1 MAGRIDLNA
10 DLGEGMADDAALMP
24 LVTSC
29 NIACG
34 GHAGDE
40 ATMRTALEL
49 ARSNGVRAGAHP
61 AYPDKA
67 NFGRSPMD
75 LPDPVLRDTL
85 VEQIAGLAEIAG
97 SVGITLTHVKP
108 HGALYHRAEGDPGIA
123 GLLAQTVASLDPSL
137 RLVGPPDSALDEAA
151 NAAGLAFVAEG
162 FADRA
167 YGSSGRLI
175 PRSTP
180 GAVLA
185 DAEASAAQAVSI
197 ATQGH
202 VETIDRTRIALD
214 VQTLCLHGD
223 TPGAL
228 ERARAVR
235 AALESAGLEIA
246 PPA

>member
-1 MAGRIDLNA
+1 MTARIDLNA
-10 DLGEGMADDAALMP
+10 DLGEGMANDRALMA

-40 ATMRTALEL
+40 TTMRAALEL
-49 ARSNGVRAGAHP
+49 ARSNSVSAGAHP

-75 LPDPVLRDTL
+75 LPDAALHDTL
-85 VEQIAGLAEIAG
+85 VEQITHLSEIAG
-97 SVGITLTHVKP
+97 SVGVTVNHVKP
-108 HGALYHRAEGDPGIA
+108 HGALYHSAESDA
-123 GLLAQTVASLDPSL
+123 ALARLLAQTVAGLNPSL
-137 RLVGPPDSALDEAA
+137 RLVGPPESALEQAA
-151 NAAGLAFVAEG
+151 DAAGLAFLAEG

-167 YGSSGRLI
+167 YDRTGRLV

-202 VETIDRTRIALD
+202 VEAIDGTRIELD
-214 VQTLCLHGD
+214 IQTLCLHGD

-228 ERARAVR
+228 DRARAVR
-235 AALESAGLEIA
+235 AALKAAGLEVA